1 MRRRGLVMTTGLI
14 GLCLI
19 TTLATVP
26 ACAQDVAPKT
36 IKIGAMYDITG
47 PLASSGARF
56 GWGLKKGIEAINK
69 DGGLYV
75 KEFNKKIPVELVE
88 ADHTAKEDKAVL
100 QAEYLNEQGILA
112 LIATTACLPTAA
124 AVYERNHL
132 PTLASLSSMEAPFNL
147 GYKYLFSNFP
157 KWSDLAR
164 TVITLFKSFSQK
176 PTTIA
181 LFEVQYDPGIEAC
194 KAAEKEA
201 AANGFK
207 TVRVKFGWLTKDMS
221 GAILEAKKAGAD
233 AVYSMAILPDAML
246 MIKQMKELDYNPK
259 AIFILEGPTN
269 RSGWLTLGKDGD
281 YVYTVNDWHWSMNF
295 PGSKELTALYEAEKK
310 EKPYESSGD
319 AYACVQIIADAVK
332 RAGALKREKIRDALA
347 ATDTMT
353 VVGPT
358 KFRPN
363 GTMEIPYATLVQY
376 QNGVETVVFPDRLK
390 EKSPVYPVP
399 LWKQR

>member
-1 MRRRGLVMTTGLI
+1 MGRKELTIITVGI
-14 GLCLI
+14 CLI
-19 TTLATVP
+19 LLFTFVP
-26 ACAQDVAPKT
+26 TYAQPAAPKT

-56 GWGLKKGIEAINK
+56 GWGLKKGIELINK

-75 KEFNKKIPVELVE
+75 KEFDKKIPLELVE

-100 QAEYLNEQGILA
+100 QAEYLNEQGIVA

-124 AVYERNHL
+124 SVYEKNQL
-132 PTLASLSSMEAPFNL
+132 PTLASLSSMEAPFHL

-164 TVITLFKSFSQK
+164 TVVTLFKSFPQK

-194 KAAEKEA
+194 QSAEKEA
-201 AANGFK
+201 IASGFK

-269 RSGWLTLGKDGD
+269 RSGWVTLGKDGN
-281 YVYTVNDWHWSMNF
+281 YVYTVNDFHWSMNF
-295 PGSKELTALYEAEKK
+295 PGSKELTAMYEAEKK
-310 EKPYESSGD
+310 EKPYEATGD
-319 AYACVQIIADAVK
+319 AYSCIQIIADAIK
-332 RAGALKREKIRDALA
+332 RAGSLDRKKIRDALA

-353 VVGPT
+353 VIGPT

-363 GTMEIPYATLVQY
+363 GTMEIPFATIVQY
-376 QNGVETVVFPDRLK
+376 QNGVETVVFPGRFK
-390 EKSPVYPVP
+390 EKSAIYPAP
-399 LWKQR
+399 PWKQR